1 MEGLPAE
8 GFFEDQLPFIKQEAG
23 RMGISLSNRALGLCR
38 LYAQRLVE
46 ANRSVN
52 LTAITQPDQIALK
65 HFLDSFSPLA
75 HGLISPDASVVDVGC
90 GAGLPG
96 LPLKFALPNLRLTLM
111 DSLQKRIRFID
122 AFLAEAG
129 LDGVVTVAVRA
140 EDAGRA
146 PEFRERFDVAVSR
159 AVAELRV
166 LCEYCLPLVRA
177 GGRMIAYKGPDAKEE
192 ADKARRAVK
201 ELGGGS
207 VRVIPSGIGWGL
219 EHHLVVVEKTS
230 PTPPAYPRKQA
241 KIAKSPL

>member
-1 MEGLPAE
+1 
-8 GFFEDQLPFIKQEAG
+8 
-23 RMGISLSNRALGLCR
+23 
-38 LYAQRLVE
+38 
-46 ANRSVN
+46 
-52 LTAITQPDQIALK
+52 
-65 HFLDSFSPLA
+65 
-75 HGLISPDASVVDVGC
+75 
-90 GAGLPG
+90 
-96 LPLKFALPNLRLTLM
+96 
-111 DSLQKRIRFID
+111 
-122 AFLAEAG
+122 
-129 LDGVVTVAVRA
+129 
-140 EDAGRA
+140 
-146 PEFRERFDVAVSR
+146 
-159 AVAELRV
+159 V